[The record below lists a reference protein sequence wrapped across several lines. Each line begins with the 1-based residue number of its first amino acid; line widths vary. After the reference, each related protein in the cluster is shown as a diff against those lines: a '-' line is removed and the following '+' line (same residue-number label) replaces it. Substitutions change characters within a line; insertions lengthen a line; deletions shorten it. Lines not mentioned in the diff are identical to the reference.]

1 MESELGMEIW
11 KKCSAVILAFCLMIS
26 GLQAFAHTEN
36 YTETDSGTKA
46 VDYLMML
53 RIADERAVFTGE
65 TPLTKGEAAA
75 LIVKALGET
84 DTARMMEVPAG
95 LAGRSHADMAAY
107 AVSRG
112 ILAGDGLAQSWD
124 ETITAIQAAKMMV
137 AALGYGALAEYHGG
151 YPTGYLYYAQQ
162 FRLSRDV
169 NMSQNAP
176 MTRIEFAKMLCGA
189 FDSGNAQCGR
199 HGKRFG
205 V

>member
-137 AALGYGALAEYHGG
+137 AALATAPWRNTTAVIRRDTCTTPSNFG
-151 YPTGYLYYAQQ
+151 
-162 FRLSRDV
+162 FRATS
-169 NMSQNAP
+169 
-176 MTRIEFAKMLCGA
+176 ICHKMR
-189 FDSGNAQCGR
+189 Q
-199 HGKRFG
+199 
-205 V
+205 

>member
-124 ETITAIQAAKMMV
+124 ETITADSSGKDDGGGV
-137 AALGYGALAEYHGG
+137 GLRRLGGI
-151 YPTGYLYYAQQ
+151 PR
-162 FRLSRDV
+162 RLSDGIPVLRPAISAFARRQYVTKCANDTYRV
-169 NMSQNAP
+169 CKNALP
-176 MTRIEFAKMLCGA
+176 RI
-189 FDSGNAQCGR
+189 
-199 HGKRFG
+199 
-205 V
+205 